1 MYCNKCGK
9 KLEDGQ
15 VCDCQQENNNIAQE
29 TQEDFKYEVR
39 RTVQKE
45 QGNLLCILSAIIYP
59 LISIGISFFVASS
72 MPMLLLA
79 FVLNIGTALCF
90 YFSGIYLIVIPLPVI
105 TFFKWGCV
113 KHHVPLKIRIP
124 LGILA
129 FLLPILAIVLCA
141 L

>member
-1 MYCNKCGK
+1 MYCTNCGK

-15 VCDCQQENNNIAQE
+15 VCDCQKENNYQSQNIN
-29 TQEDFKYEVR
+29 YESNI
-39 RTVQKE
+39 TNQKE

-59 LISIGISFFVASS
+59 LISIGISIFVANST
-72 MPMLLLA
+72 PMFILSFL
-79 FVLNIGTALCF
+79 LNIGTALCF

-129 FLLPILAIVLCA
+129 FVLPILAVILCA